1 MAGDLPSKNGKI
13 KTSGNATLH
22 DVARLAEA
30 SVATVSR
37 VLASAD
43 YPVSAALRKRVQ
55 DAAAALDYVPN
66 IMARH
71 LKNTFSDDIGVIFPN
86 LTNPFYIQTLQGV
99 HRFTSEQNLQ
109 LMLCSSMRQA
119 DRERQHLRTLYERR
133 VRGVL
138 LSSVDE
144 HAGMVTEY
152 VKRGLNVVLL
162 DQRLKDA
169 PCSTIHFDSRKGA
182 ALAMRHLFSIGHREI
197 AFVTTPLTR
206 WTRREIFNG
215 YRQALDGQDLPFREG
230 NVFISGDE
238 NEIDRDDYDLQA
250 GQALA
255 MDYIKSGCKA
265 TAVLCVNDMIA
276 LGFIKAMGGA
286 GINVPRD
293 LSVIGFDDIP
303 FASVFQPSLTTV
315 RYPSYEAGRLAAM
328 MLLDNLIPEKEHLPV
343 SMQLDPTLVIRETVR
358 PMKPFAEFSHP

>member
-1 MAGDLPSKNGKI
+1 MTSELPAKNSKVKA
-13 KTSGNATLH
+13 SANATLR

-43 YPVSAALRKRVQ
+43 YPVSAALRKKVL
-55 DAAAALDYVPN
+55 DAAVALDYVPN

-71 LKNTFSDDIGVIFPN
+71 LKSTFSNDIGVVFPN

-99 HRFTSEQNLQ
+99 HRFTCEQNLQ
-109 LMLCSSMRQA
+109 LVLCSSMRQVEK
-119 DRERQHLRTLYERR
+119 ERQHLRTLYERR

-144 HAGMVTEY
+144 YADMVTEY
-152 VKRGLNVVLL
+152 VKRGMNVVLL
-162 DQRLKDA
+162 DQWLQDA

-182 ALAMRHLFSIGHREI
+182 ALAMRHLLAIGHREI
-197 AFVTTPLTR
+197 AFATAPLTR

-215 YRQALDGQDLPFREG
+215 YQEALEGYGLPFNEA

-255 MDYIKSGCKA
+255 MDYLKRGSKA

-276 LGFIKAMGGA
+276 LGFIKAISGT

-315 RYPSYEAGRLAAM
+315 RYPSYEAGRLAVM
-328 MLLDNLIPEKEHLPV
+328 MLLDNLTPEKEHLPV
-343 SMQLDPTLVIRETVR
+343 RMRLDPTLIIRETVR
-358 PMKPFAEFSHP
+358 PLNTP